1 MRENTDQNNSQ
12 YGHFSR
18 SEIRFAFSTEAP
30 KIHFHKIEF
39 GIKLTG
45 KPTIDRQN
53 VRQEPKNI

>member
-30 KIHFHKIEF
+30 KIEF

-53 VRQEPKNI
+53 VIQEPKNI